1 MQNKLRNNIL
11 LGLGILAL
19 LFSIGS
25 IILGLLFKIESW
37 EGANEILVRGAL
49 MLLPTGVLFYK
60 ASNSASP
67 WDFLKQGIAII
78 CIVVGLFVFA
88 LGIMVHA
95 EYYVLFSYEI
105 ALVGSCLFILG
116 IILLPKKK
124 QLIR

>member
-11 LGLGILAL
+11 LGLGILPL
-19 LFSIGS
+19 LFSISS

-37 EGANEILVRGAL
+37 EGANEILARGVL

-60 ASNSASP
+60 ASNSASL

-88 LGIMVHA
+88 FGIMVHA
-95 EYYVLFSYEI
+95 GYYVLFPYEI

-116 IILLPKKK
+116 IILLPKKEK
-124 QLIR
+124 VK